1 MGEETDIADAD
12 IADASIPDEKLALD
26 VQRGKQAALAQLI
39 KRHHNPLMG
48 YLFRMTSGDRQLAED
63 LVQETF
69 LRMLRGIDRYTYPRP
84 FKPWL
89 YAIATNLARDH
100 YKAADFRL
108 AADIDEN
115 LWHDTSPE
123 EIALASDEVHTVI
136 RALATMPDF
145 QREVIVLR
153 FYQALSLAEI
163 ADALDIPIGTVKSR
177 LSMGIKRLRDVLHTS
192 DSSEAEEREAEQKEE
207 L

>member
-1 MGEETDIADAD
+1 MAGTLLGGEIH
-12 IADASIPDEKLALD
+12 IPDEQLALD
-26 VQRGKQAALAQLI
+26 VQHGKQAALAQLVE
-39 KRHHNPLMG
+39 RHHNPLMG

-69 LRMLRGIDRYTYPRP
+69 LRMVRGINRYAYPRP

-89 YAIATNLARDH
+89 YAIATNLGRDH

-108 AADIDEN
+108 TADLHEN
-115 LWHDTSPE
+115 VWHETSPE
-123 EIALASDEVHTVI
+123 ENALILDEVQSVI
-136 RALATMPDF
+136 RALAAIPDF

-163 ADALDIPIGTVKSR
+163 ADALDIPLGTVKSR
-177 LSMGIKRLRDVLHTS
+177 LSLGIKRLRDMLHTS
-192 DSSEAEEREAEQKEE
+192 DIGDMERDKTEQAEKKEE
-207 L
+207 LP